1 MPRFLIEV
9 AHDPSVNSCTRTVEN
24 LLRTGSHFITHAEW
38 GCKDNEHKAW
48 LIMESESREDALKV
62 VPADFRQDA
71 KVVQLTSFV
80 LDENRR
86 ARPSMIAAHKP

>member
-9 AHDPSVNSCTRTVEN
+9 SHDSSVHACTRAVET
-24 LLRTGSHFITHAEW
+24 LLRTGSHFLTHAEW

-48 LIMESESREDALKV
+48 LILDCDSREEAWNV
-62 VPADFRQDA
+62 VPVDFRTDSRII
-71 KVVQLTSFV
+71 QLNRFV
-80 LDENRR
+80 LDANHR

>member
-9 AHDPSVNSCTRTVEN
+9 THDSSAHACTRAVET
-24 LLRTGSHFITHAEW
+24 LLRTGSHFLTHAEW

-48 LIMESESREDALKV
+48 LIMEFDCREDALAA
-62 VPADFRQDA
+62 VPPDFRKDA
-71 KVVQLTSFV
+71 KVIQLNWFV

-86 ARPSMIAAHKP
+86 ARPSMIAAHKL

>member
-9 AHDPSVNSCTRTVEN
+9 SHDASEHACTRAVET
-24 LLRTGSHFITHAEW
+24 LLRTGSHFLTHADW

-48 LIMESESREDALKV
+48 LIMEFASREEALNV
-62 VPADFRQDA
+62 VPADFRKDA
-71 KVVQLTSFV
+71 RVIQLNWFV

-86 ARPSMIAAHKP
+86 ARPSMVAAHKL